1 LDGTSSSFVGHGE
14 LQSPVIRY
22 YWRHAVAGMKLGLRM
37 LMRYPGLSLAGTFA
51 IAVVVACGTAA
62 AAFDAVV
69 NGSLPFEDG
78 DRIVAIENWDASANE
93 PQSRAL
99 HDLDSWRQLKTVADV
114 GAYRIVTRNLI
125 APGRTVE
132 PVRVAEISAA
142 AFQIARVPP
151 MLGRTLIDGDER
163 DGAVPVM
170 VIGRDEWQRRFAANP
185 EVIGQ
190 RVRLGDVEH
199 TVVGVMPDGF
209 GFPERENYWIPL
221 RLRPSDY
228 ARGQSPV
235 VYVFGRLASDAA
247 LSAAQAELTLV
258 GQRAAADFPDT
269 HARLRPRVLPY
280 THWFFADMH
289 DRETALAQIVVVLLL
304 GLVGANVAVLVYAR
318 TATRR
323 AVRSALGASR
333 GRIVGQM
340 FIEGLVLSAGAAA
353 VGLLVA
359 SVVRR
364 QLDLLIVQAPFW
376 VDATLANHQPHS
388 PTGCATSPSH
398 SIPIFD

>member
-14 LQSPVIRY
+14 
-22 YWRHAVAGMKLGLRM
+22 
-37 LMRYPGLSLAGTFA
+37 LAGTFA